1 MRFSLVFWLLFSIPL
16 QADKFP
22 ELLNTESTTDS
33 NPPSAEESA
42 QSFSLPDGVK
52 VQVWAGEPEVQNP
65 IAMAWD
71 RKGRMWVAENY
82 TYGSRKVRFDLSLRD
97 RVIVLADEDG
107 DGRAETRK
115 VFTDKVQML
124 TSVEVGHGVNGMAV
138 YLCHDVSSGYTKV
151 HVARVF
157 KHFREYDGFGAR

>member
-1 MRFSLVFWLLFSIPL
+1 MRFSLVLWLLFSIPL

-71 RKGRMWVAENY
+71 RKGRISFQNRLW
-82 TYGSRKVRFDLSLRD
+82 G
-97 RVIVLADEDG
+97 VL
-107 DGRAETRK
+107 
-115 VFTDKVQML
+115 
-124 TSVEVGHGVNGMAV
+124 
-138 YLCHDVSSGYTKV
+138 CSGYVEK
-151 HVARVF
+151 RCQ
-157 KHFREYDGFGAR
+157 RPEQQEIN